1 MDLRHYD
8 SNGLELSLVL
18 LFEVGLISI
27 VIKKL
32 IAVAMTISY
41 SIATDAL
48 LFTHICPF
56 IYYPNV
62 KSKRVCLFADRIYE
76 IHRNKICKK
85 RYFQALIFT
94 FHLQRHINWVIF
106 VPTMEKF
113 EKVRPQSRAYM
124 VIEYSLHI
132 FTPPPLIVI
141 VKRVCQQGK
150 KVAFMHI
157 CIYTYNK
164 KK

>member
-8 SNGLELSLVL
+8 SNGLELSSVL

-62 KSKRVCLFADRIYE
+62 KSKRVIEKYSSKPT
-76 IHRNKICKK
+76 KIQC
-85 RYFQALIFT
+85 YT
-94 FHLQRHINWVIF
+94 VI
-106 VPTMEKF
+106 
-113 EKVRPQSRAYM
+113 
-124 VIEYSLHI
+124 
-132 FTPPPLIVI
+132 
-141 VKRVCQQGK
+141 
-150 KVAFMHI
+150 
-157 CIYTYNK
+157 
-164 KK
+164 

>member
-8 SNGLELSLVL
+8 SNGLELSSVL

-48 LFTHICPF
+48 LFTHICHF

-62 KSKRVCLFADRIYE
+62 KSKLVCIFVDRI
-76 IHRNKICKK
+76 
-85 RYFQALIFT
+85 T
-94 FHLQRHINWVIF
+94 VI
-106 VPTMEKF
+106 
-113 EKVRPQSRAYM
+113 
-124 VIEYSLHI
+124 
-132 FTPPPLIVI
+132 
-141 VKRVCQQGK
+141 
-150 KVAFMHI
+150 
-157 CIYTYNK
+157 
-164 KK
+164 

>member
-8 SNGLELSLVL
+8 SNGLELSSVL
-18 LFEVGLISI
+18 LFEEGLISI

-62 KSKRVCLFADRIYE
+62 KSKRVIPMLY
-76 IHRNKICKK
+76 RNIMCKK
-85 RYFQALIFT
+85 RYCQALIFT

-157 CIYTYNK
+157 CIHTYNK

>member
-1 MDLRHYD
+1 MHLMHYD
-8 SNGLELSLVL
+8 SNGLELSAVL

-62 KSKRVCLFADRIYE
+62 KSKRVN
-76 IHRNKICKK
+76 RNIICKK
-85 RYFQALIFT
+85 RYCQALIFT
-94 FHLQRHINWVIF
+94 FHLQRQINWVIF

-124 VIEYSLHI
+124 VIEYSLH
-132 FTPPPLIVI
+132 PHL
-141 VKRVCQQGK
+141 
-150 KVAFMHI
+150 
-157 CIYTYNK
+157 
-164 KK
+164 